1 MVKISPR
8 AARTNAGYN
17 QSEMAHLLGISKSS
31 LVNKENGRTEFL
43 KSEATKFAEI
53 VGMPED
59 EIDFS
64 CSDRINK

>member
-1 MVKISPR
+1 
-8 AARTNAGYN
+8 
-17 QSEMAHLLGISKSS
+17 MAHLLGISKSS

-43 KSEATKFAEI
+43 KSEAMKFAEI

-64 CSDRINK
+64 CSDRIKK